1 MIFISKNIVAALHDL
16 TLFALV
22 ALFSSCNVYFIVGA
36 VADVTD
42 LNRGLSEMSGHADI
56 CIAIFIG

>member
-1 MIFISKNIVAALHDL
+1 
-16 TLFALV
+16 
-22 ALFSSCNVYFIVGA
+22 VYFIVGA